1 MGSRGPKTSTFWS
14 RTFDK
19 AKMENGWFVVERRYS
34 KRTAQ
39 SLACDIRSSHRRSP
53 TSKMPA
59 GLKPDDKW
67 DAICELPDDPA
78 EESWNCVVAIK
89 YKGKRKTNRW
99 RN

>member
-19 AKMENGWFVVERRYS
+19 AKMADGWFVVERRYS

-39 SLACDIRSSHRRSP
+39 ALACDIRSSHRRNYNIGI
-53 TSKMPA
+53 A
-59 GLKPDDKW
+59 GLRADDKW